1 MGDIKMFK
9 NCKAFLSGVI
19 ITLGTII
26 LCNTVFAAVTGTNIS
41 VFYNNI
47 KILIDGN
54 EINTKDVNGESEE
67 PFIFNGTTYVPIRV
81 VSEALNKIVQW
92 DGDKKQVLI
101 YDIAHFWDGF
111 VSDQNNYTG
120 NSIYWRY
127 IDNKTMAE
135 VDTIIQKYGVN
146 VLFEGLKSKNM
157 YSQYYCI
164 NRLVEYYN
172 DVEIKNRAISEITP
186 FIHSTNETI
195 KNGAEFVISVL
206 SSKGD
211 NKYITNCDN
220 GTKIFT
226 LFNDYS
232 DYGSF
237 NELWMLKDNKISKL
251 YSFTK
256 PSMYIKSILISP
268 NKDKIAV
275 QTQSNKSQ
283 YINIIDLNSKTSS
296 PEIMNVLISKVAK
309 DNNYVLPDR
318 ADKETY
324 SGNSELK
331 WIDNNT
337 VEFNASLSYNNTEII
352 KNVLGKYNVLNNA
365 LEYK

>member
-1 MGDIKMFK
+1 MFK
-9 NCKAFLSGVI
+9 HCKAFLSGVI

-26 LCNTVFAAVTGTNIS
+26 LCNTVFAVATGTNIS
-41 VFYNNI
+41 VYYNNI
-47 KILIDGN
+47 KILINGN
-54 EINTKDVNGESEE
+54 EIKTKDVNGKTEE

-92 DGDKKQVLI
+92 DGDRKQILI
-101 YDIAHFWDGF
+101 YDIEHFWDEF
-111 VSDQNNYTG
+111 VSVQNNYTG
-120 NSIYWRY
+120 HSIYWRY
-127 IDNKTMAE
+127 IDNKKMDE
-135 VDTIIQKYGVN
+135 VDTLIQKYGVN

-164 NRLVEYYN
+164 NRLIEYYN
-172 DVEIKNRAISEITP
+172 DDEIKNRAINEITP
-186 FIHSTNETI
+186 FLLSTNETI
-195 KNGAEFVISVL
+195 KNGAEFAISVL
-206 SSKGD
+206 NNKND
-211 NKYITNCDN
+211 NKYITSCAN

-237 NELWMLKDNKISKL
+237 NELWMIKNNKLLKL

-256 PSMYIKSILISP
+256 PSMYINSILLSP

-296 PEIMNVLISKVAK
+296 PEIMDILISKVAK
-309 DNNYVLPDR
+309 DKNYVVSYR

-324 SGNSELK
+324 SSNNDLK

-352 KNVLGKYNVLNNA
+352 ENVLVKYNVLNNA

>member
-1 MGDIKMFK
+1 MFK
-9 NCKAFLSGVI
+9 NFKAFLSGVV

-26 LCNTVFAAVTGTNIS
+26 LGNTVFAVATGTNIS

-54 EINTKDVNGESEE
+54 EIKTKDVNGKIVE

-81 VSEALNKIVQW
+81 VSEELNKIVRW
-92 DGDKKQVLI
+92 DGDNKQVLI
-101 YDIAHFWDGF
+101 YNDISHFWDEF
-111 VSDQNNYTG
+111 VSVQNSNTG

-127 IDNKTMAE
+127 IDNKTMDE
-135 VDTIIQKYGVN
+135 VDTIIKKYGVN
-146 VLFEGLKSKNM
+146 VLFEGLKSKNI

-172 DVEIKNRAISEITP
+172 DDEINNRAISEITP
-186 FIHSTNETI
+186 FLHSTNETI
-195 KNGAEFVISVL
+195 KSGAEFAISVL
-206 SSKGD
+206 SNKDD
-211 NKYITNCDN
+211 NKYITSLAN
-220 GTKIFT
+220 GTKIFA

-237 NELWMLKDNKISKL
+237 NEIWMIKNNKISKL
-251 YSFTK
+251 YSFSK
-256 PSMYIKSILISP
+256 PSMYVNSILISP
-268 NKDKIAV
+268 NEDKIAV

-296 PEIMNVLISKVAK
+296 PEVMNILISKVAK
-309 DNNYVLPDR
+309 DNNYTLSHR

-324 SGNSELK
+324 SGNGDLK

-352 KNVLGKYNVLNNA
+352 KNVLAKYNVFNNA